1 MEDEGHHVPALVK
14 MELKGTS
21 TGGTV
26 RHVLSSG
33 AASQRGL
40 CKHLHFATKPWRV
53 RYSLYNRSS
62 QTNLPMKM
70 WTFNTET
77 ILSTSSNI

>member
-40 CKHLHFATKPWRV
+40 CKHLHFATKP
-53 RYSLYNRSS
+53 
-62 QTNLPMKM
+62 
-70 WTFNTET
+70 
-77 ILSTSSNI
+77 